1 MGGRGSSSSKA
12 NGRSTRSAGK
22 INIKVGEVRPA
33 QLDMPNLSGSP
44 RQISYAQDILNRGY
58 DNLGQAARNE
68 ERLFSELKNG
78 ATRDNP
84 IYQRAQA
91 YRAAQERYA
100 DQVKSLKRLGAM
112 QASQIINQRTQLDR
126 IARSLAEDEFRK
138 RKLPLMD
145 VSKYV

>member
-1 MGGRGSSSSKA
+1 MGGRGSSSSGK
-12 NGRSTRSAGK
+12 RSNTASAGQVK
-22 INIKVGEVRPA
+22 IKVGDIRPK
-33 QLDMPNLSGSP
+33 QLDMPNLSGSS
-44 RQISYAQDILNRGY
+44 RQISYAQGILNRGY

-78 ATRDNP
+78 ATRDDP

-100 DQVKSLKRLGAM
+100 DQVKSLKRLGTM

>member
-1 MGGRGSSSSKA
+1 MGAGGASSKVG
-12 NGRSTRSAGK
+12 GRSTRGAGK
-22 INIKVGEVRPA
+22 VNVKVGDVRPK
-33 QLDMPNLSGSP
+33 QLDMPNLSGSS

-84 IYQRAQA
+84 VYQRAQA

-100 DQVKSLKRLGAM
+100 DQVKSLKRLGTM

>member
-1 MGGRGSSSSKA
+1 MGAGGASSKVG
-12 NGRSTRSAGK
+12 GRSTRGAGK
-22 INIKVGEVRPA
+22 VNVKVGDVRPK
-33 QLDMPNLSGSP
+33 QLDMPNLSGSS

-84 IYQRAQA
+84 VYQRAQA

-100 DQVKSLKRLGAM
+100 EQVKSLKRLGTM

-138 RKLPLMD
+138 SQLALM
-145 VSKYV
+145 YI

>member
-1 MGGRGSSSSKA
+1 MGGRGSSSSGK
-12 NGRSTRSAGK
+12 RSNTASAGQVK
-22 INIKVGEVRPA
+22 IKVGDIRPK
-33 QLDMPNLSGSP
+33 QLDMPNLSGSS

-84 IYQRAQA
+84 VYQKAQA

-100 DQVKSLKRLGAM
+100 DQVKSLKRLGTM
-112 QASQIINQRTQLDR
+112 QASQIINQRTKLER
-126 IARSLAEDEFRK
+126 IARNLAEDEFKK
-138 RKLPLMD
+138 RKLSL
-145 VSKYV
+145 SSINRNI